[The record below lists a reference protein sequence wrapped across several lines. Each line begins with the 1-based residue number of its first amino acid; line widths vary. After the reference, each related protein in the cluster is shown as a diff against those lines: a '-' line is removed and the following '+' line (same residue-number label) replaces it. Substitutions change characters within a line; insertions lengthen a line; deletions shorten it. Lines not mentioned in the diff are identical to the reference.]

1 MDKYPSWV
9 AAQRSAAFDKIAS
22 SSNDVKIFLRHV
34 ALPHVLSSYH
44 KIVGEILP
52 AATLAQN
59 ECSAQSQSQSQLQ
72 LQQGQEVQ
80 ETALTISAASNTA
93 NTTSSSTLEMTF
105 AYDTAPVC
113 SGPGQPPNTSVDR
126 FLRGLAEGRGGTL
139 HIVMQTTT
147 RLGASP
153 RSESTPSHLH
163 KYFNTCT
170 NAHLCDVYVF

>member
-52 AATLAQN
+52 AATVAQN
-59 ECSAQSQSQSQLQ
+59 EFNAQSQSQLQ
-72 LQQGQEVQ
+72 QGQETQ
-80 ETALTISAASNTA
+80 ETALTISAVSNTA

-139 HIVMQTTT
+139 HIAMQTTM

-153 RSESTPSHLH
+153 RSVSTALLL
-163 KYFNTCT
+163 Y
-170 NAHLCDVYVF
+170 